1 MPACG
6 NVNPVASW
14 CLKILRQNNRLL
26 TKIPPHVVFK
36 STQLKWERI
45 MKYAIISA
53 TTLALLLTA
62 CTTNPFTGEEQASK
76 TAIGAGT
83 GAALGAVAGAILG
96 GTNSADARRAA
107 LIGAGL
113 GALAGGGVGAYM
125 DNQESKL
132 RERLNES
139 GVSVTRVGDSIVLN
153 MPSNITFDS
162 NRAELK
168 PQFYDTLNSVVEVF
182 KEYKQTLIDVV
193 GHTDSDGADDFNY
206 DLSRRRAASV
216 AQYLSSQQLDPNRF
230 SVEGHGER
238 DPIASNATASGK
250 AQNRR
255 VEITISPL
263 T

>member
-1 MPACG
+1 M
-6 NVNPVASW
+6 
-14 CLKILRQNNRLL
+14 
-26 TKIPPHVVFK
+26 
-36 STQLKWERI
+36 
-45 MKYAIISA
+45 MKHAIISVTA
-53 TTLALLLTA
+53 LSLLLA
-62 CTTNPFTGEEQASK
+62 GCTSNPFTGEDQVSK

-83 GAALGAVAGAILG
+83 GAAVGAIAGTLLGA
-96 GTNSADARRAA
+96 TTSADSRKSA

-113 GALAGGGVGAYM
+113 GALAGGGVGLYM

-132 RERLNES
+132 RERLRNT

-162 NRAELK
+162 SRAEIK
-168 PQFYDTLNSVVEVF
+168 PQFFNTLNSVTEVF

-216 AQYLSSQQLDPNRF
+216 AQYMSSQQLDPNRF

-255 VEITISPL
+255 VEITILPL

>member
-1 MPACG
+1 
-6 NVNPVASW
+6 
-14 CLKILRQNNRLL
+14 
-26 TKIPPHVVFK
+26 
-36 STQLKWERI
+36 
-45 MKYAIISA
+45 
-53 TTLALLLTA
+53 LLTA
-62 CTTNPFTGEEQASK
+62 CTSNPFTGEQQVSK

-83 GAALGAVAGAILG
+83 GAALGAAAGAILG
-96 GTNSADARRAA
+96 ATTSLSTRKAA

-113 GALAGGGVGAYM
+113 GALAGGGVGVYM

-132 RERLNES
+132 RERLRNT

-162 NRAELK
+162 NHAEIK
-168 PQFYDTLNSVVEVF
+168 PQFYDTLNSVTEVF
-182 KEYKQTLIDVV
+182 QEYKQTLIDVV

-206 DLSRRRAASV
+206 DLSRRRAAAV
-216 AQYLSSQQLDPNRF
+216 AQYMSSQNLDPNRF

-255 VEITISPL
+255 VEITILPL